1 MWEIDSNFVAF
12 LENLNFKSK
21 TEEARVSGLND
32 SRKWVNKGWKDLVL
46 LHWNKV
52 PIFYYIDQDYL
63 TLFFCM
69 QSDFV
74 IYVNSGVTCGV
85 I

>member
-1 MWEIDSNFVAF
+1 M
-12 LENLNFKSK
+12 
-21 TEEARVSGLND
+21 
-32 SRKWVNKGWKDLVL
+32 
-46 LHWNKV
+46 KV
-52 PIFYYIDQDYL
+52 PIFYYIDQGYL

-85 I
+85 IWSIFFLQKVRLQTLYVSKNDRRIVYNQAICNLTFK